1 MDGMK
6 RIAKLAGTGAL
17 IFTLAYLGFT
27 PAGLGFFGQP
37 ARVPTLAELTEANP
51 GTTAY
56 MEIRRREAEALGKKW
71 RPRFTWVPFARVSPA
86 LVNAVL
92 AAEDSTFYQHHGIEW
107 GLTRDALLENLRRGE
122 KARGASTITQQVARN
137 LYLSPQKSY
146 LRKIR
151 EMILA
156 QRLEQTLT
164 KRRIL
169 EIYLNIAEWGP
180 GVFGVEAAAQTY
192 FGKPASDL
200 NWEEAVSLTAVL
212 PSPLRHAANADR
224 PWVNLRRQWV
234 WSRLVE
240 TRRYTPPPANPAVP
254 APSNSGG

>member
-1 MDGMK
+1 MGGMK
-6 RIAKLAGTGAL
+6 RIGKLAGTGAL

-37 ARVPTLAELTEANP
+37 ARVPTLRELTTANP
-51 GTTAY
+51 ATTAY
-56 MEIRRREAEALGKKW
+56 MEIRRREANALGKKW
-71 RPRFTWVPFARVSPA
+71 NPRFTWVPLTRVSPA
-86 LVNAVL
+86 LVSAVL
-92 AAEDSTFYQHHGIEW
+92 AAEDSTFYHHHGIEW
-107 GLTRDALLENLRRGE
+107 GLTRDAFLENLRRGE

-180 GVFGVEAAAQTY
+180 GVFGAQAAAQTY
-192 FGKPASDL
+192 FGKPASELTWD
-200 NWEEAVSLTAVL
+200 EAVSLTAVL

-234 WSRLVE
+234 WTRLIE
-240 TRRYTPPPANPAVP
+240 TRRYAPPPADPP
-254 APSNSGG
+254 APSGNGG